1 MKAAPRPRPNPNP
14 RGFTLVELIT
24 VLILTAILAV
34 VAIPHLIGSGENAAQ
49 VFGDQLVSGLR
60 LAQKSAQA
68 HRRLVCVTLGARAL
82 TLRIAASNTPGSGAS
97 SCQNTLANAPD
108 SDFATSDSSV
118 SASGTPATLYFQPN
132 GDITT
137 DAAGAK
143 LYSGALTVTGGSAQ
157 RTITIAGSTGYVE

>member
-1 MKAAPRPRPNPNP
+1 MKAAPRPRRRPP
-14 RGFTLVELIT
+14 GFTLVELIT

-34 VAIPHLIGSGENAAQ
+34 VAIPHLIGSGDNAAQ

-82 TLRIAASNTPGSGAS
+82 TLRIAAANPVVGAPP
-97 SCQNTLANAPD
+97 CANTLANAPD

-118 SASGTPATLYFQPN
+118 SASGAPAVLYFQPN

-137 DAAGAK
+137 DAAGTS
-143 LYSGALTVTGGSAQ
+143 LYAGKLTVAGGSVS
-157 RTITIAGSTGYVE
+157 RTIQIEGSTGYVE